1 VGASK
6 KMKLFIACNPGGH
19 ITEMLFLKEAFE
31 GHDVVFLTYENPTT
45 STFPYRIHSIER
57 IDTNLINMLK
67 SFLRVFVLLKKEK
80 PDIIISTG
88 AEIAIP
94 VFIIGKLMRIK
105 MVYIES
111 WCRVKTKSGAGRIA
125 YYLADVFLVQWPGL
139 LKQYGKKARYEGAV
153 I

>member
-1 VGASK
+1 
-6 KMKLFIACNPGGH
+6 MKLLIACNPGGH
-19 ITEMLFLKEAFE
+19 FTEMIFLKEAFE
-31 GHDVVFLTYENPTT
+31 GHDTVFLTYENSTT
-45 STFPYRIHSIER
+45 QTAPYKMYTIKR
-57 IDTNLINMLK
+57 IDTNFLAMLH
-67 SFLRVFVLLKKEK
+67 SFLRIFIILKIER
-80 PDIIISTG
+80 PDIIISSG

-139 LKQYGKKARYEGAV
+139 VKLYGKKARYEGAV

>member
-1 VGASK
+1 
-6 KMKLFIACNPGGH
+6 MKLLFACNPGGH
-19 ITEMLFLKEAFE
+19 FTEMIFLKEAFE
-31 GHDVVFLTYENPTT
+31 GHDTVFLTYENPNTM
-45 STFPYRIHSIER
+45 TFPFKIYTIKR
-57 IDTNLINMLK
+57 IDTNFWAMLH
-67 SFLRVFVLLKKEK
+67 SFLRIFIILKKEK
-80 PDIIISTG
+80 PKIIISTG

-125 YYLADVFLVQWPGL
+125 YYLADVFLVQWPEL
-139 LKQYGKKARYEGAV
+139 ARVYGKKARYEGAV

>member
-1 VGASK
+1 
-6 KMKLFIACNPGGH
+6 MKLLFACNPGGH
-19 ITEMLFLKEAFE
+19 FTEMIFLKEAFE
-31 GHDVVFLTYENPTT
+31 GHDTVFLTYENPNTM
-45 STFPYRIHSIER
+45 TFPFKIYTIKI
-57 IDTNLINMLK
+57 IDTNFLAMLQ
-67 SFLRVFVLLKKEK
+67 SFLRIFIIIKKEK
-80 PDIIISTG
+80 PKIIISTG

-139 LKQYGKKARYEGAV
+139 VKIYGKKAIYEGAV

>member
-1 VGASK
+1 
-6 KMKLFIACNPGGH
+6 MKLLVACNPGGH
-19 ITEMLFLKEAFE
+19 FTEMIFLKEAFE
-31 GHDVVFLTYENPTT
+31 GHETVFLTYENPTT
-45 STFPYRIHSIER
+45 TTFPYKIYTIKR
-57 IDTNLINMLK
+57 IDTNFWAMLQ
-67 SFLRVFVLLKKEK
+67 SFLRIFIIIKTEK
-80 PDIIISTG
+80 PKIIISTG

-94 VFIIGKLMRIK
+94 VFIIGKLMGIK

-139 LKQYGKKARYEGAV
+139 VKIYGKKARYEGAV

>member
-1 VGASK
+1 
-6 KMKLFIACNPGGH
+6 MKLLIACNPGGH
-19 ITEMLFLKEAFE
+19 FTEMFFLKEAFE
-31 GHDVVFLTYENPTT
+31 GHDTVYLTYENPTT
-45 STFPYRIHSIER
+45 MTFPFKIYTIKR
-57 IDTNLINMLK
+57 IDTNFLIMLK
-67 SFLRVFVLLKKEK
+67 SFFKIFVIIKREH
-80 PDIIISTG
+80 PDMIISTG

-94 VFIIGKLMRIK
+94 TFVIGKLMRIK

-139 LKQYGKKARYEGAV
+139 EKLYGKKARYKGAV

>member
-1 VGASK
+1 
-6 KMKLFIACNPGGH
+6 MKLLVACNPGGH
-19 ITEMLFLKEAFE
+19 FTEMILLKEAFE
-31 GHDVVFLTYENPTT
+31 GHDTVFLTYENPTT
-45 STFPYRIHSIER
+45 TTFPFKIHTIKR
-57 IDTNLINMLK
+57 IDTNFLAMLQ
-67 SFLRVFVLLKKEK
+67 SFLRIFIIIKKEK
-80 PDIIISTG
+80 PNIIISTG

-125 YYLADVFLVQWPGL
+125 YYLADVFLVQWPEL
-139 LKQYGKKARYEGAV
+139 AKIYGKKARYKGAV

>member
-1 VGASK
+1 
-6 KMKLFIACNPGGH
+6 MI
-19 ITEMLFLKEAFE
+19 FLKEAFE
-31 GHDVVFLTYENPTT
+31 GHDTVFLTYENPNTM
-45 STFPYRIHSIER
+45 TFPFKIYTIKR
-57 IDTNLINMLK
+57 IDTNFLAMLQ
-67 SFLRVFVLLKKEK
+67 SFLRIFIIIKKEK
-80 PDIIISTG
+80 PKIIISTG

-139 LKQYGKKARYEGAV
+139 VKIYGKKAIYEGAV

>member
-1 VGASK
+1 
-6 KMKLFIACNPGGH
+6 
-19 ITEMLFLKEAFE
+19 
-31 GHDVVFLTYENPTT
+31 
-45 STFPYRIHSIER
+45 
-57 IDTNLINMLK
+57 MLK
-67 SFLRVFVLLKKEK
+67 SFLRIFVLLKKEN

-139 LKQYGKKARYEGAV
+139 LKLYGKKARYEGA
-153 I
+153 II

>member
-1 VGASK
+1 
-6 KMKLFIACNPGGH
+6 MIL
-19 ITEMLFLKEAFE
+19 LKEAFE
-31 GHDVVFLTYENPTT
+31 GHDTVFLTYENPTT
-45 STFPYRIHSIER
+45 TTFPFKIHTIKR
-57 IDTNLINMLK
+57 IDTNFLAMLQ
-67 SFLRVFVLLKKEK
+67 SFLRIFIIIKKEK
-80 PDIIISTG
+80 PNIIISTG

-125 YYLADVFLVQWPGL
+125 YYLADVFLVQWPEL
-139 LKQYGKKARYEGAV
+139 AKIYGKKARYKGAV

>member
-1 VGASK
+1 
-6 KMKLFIACNPGGH
+6 MKLLFACNPGGH
-19 ITEMLFLKEAFE
+19 FTEMIFLKEAFE
-31 GHDVVFLTYENPTT
+31 GHDTVFLTYENPNTM
-45 STFPYRIHSIER
+45 TFPFKIYTIKR
-57 IDTNLINMLK
+57 IDTNFLAMLQ
-67 SFLRVFVLLKKEK
+67 SFLRIFIIIKKEK
-80 PDIIISTG
+80 PKIIISTG

-139 LKQYGKKARYEGAV
+139 VKIYGKKAIYEGAV

>member
-1 VGASK
+1 
-6 KMKLFIACNPGGH
+6 MKLFIACNPGGH

-31 GHDVVFLTYENPTT
+31 GHDVVFLTYENATT
-45 STFPYRIHSIER
+45 QEFPYKIHTIKR
-57 IDTNLINMLK
+57 IDVSVREMVK
-67 SFLRVFVLLKKEK
+67 SFFKIFVIMKKEH

-88 AEIAIP
+88 GEIAIP

-105 MVYIES
+105 MVFIES

-125 YYLADVFLVQWPGL
+125 YYLADVFLVQWPNL
-139 LKQYGKKARYEGAV
+139 TTTYGKKARYEGSV

>member
-1 VGASK
+1 
-6 KMKLFIACNPGGH
+6 MKLLVACNPGGH
-19 ITEMLFLKEAFE
+19 FTEMILLKEAFE
-31 GHDVVFLTYENPTT
+31 GHDTVFLTYENPTT
-45 STFPYRIHSIER
+45 TTFPFKIYPIKR
-57 IDTNLINMLK
+57 IDTSFLAMLQ
-67 SFLRVFVLLKKEK
+67 SFLRIFIIIKTEK
-80 PDIIISTG
+80 PKIIISTG

-94 VFIIGKLMRIK
+94 VFIIGKLMGIK

-139 LKQYGKKARYEGAV
+139 VKTYGKKARYEGAV

>member
-1 VGASK
+1 
-6 KMKLFIACNPGGH
+6 MKLLIACNPGGH
-19 ITEMLFLKEAFE
+19 FTEMLFLKEAFE
-31 GHDVVFLTYENPTT
+31 GHDTVFLTYENPTT
-45 STFPYRIHSIER
+45 MTFPFKIYTIKR
-57 IDTNLINMLK
+57 IDTNFWAMLH
-67 SFLRVFVLLKKEK
+67 SFLRIFIIIKQEK
-80 PDIIISTG
+80 PKMIISTG

-125 YYLADVFLVQWPGL
+125 YYLADVFLVQWPDL
-139 LKQYGKKARYEGAV
+139 VKIYGKKARYKGAV

>member
-1 VGASK
+1 
-6 KMKLFIACNPGGH
+6 MKLLVACNPGGH
-19 ITEMLFLKEAFE
+19 FTEMILLKEAFE
-31 GHDVVFLTYENPTT
+31 GHDTVFLTYENPTT
-45 STFPYRIHSIER
+45 TTFPFKIHTIKR
-57 IDTNLINMLK
+57 IDTSFLAMLQ
-67 SFLRVFVLLKKEK
+67 SFLRIFIIIKEEK
-80 PDIIISTG
+80 PKIIVSTG

-94 VFIIGKLMRIK
+94 VFIIGKLMGIK

-139 LKQYGKKARYEGAV
+139 VKIYGKKARYEGAV